1 MLLTEDNEINQQIAL
16 ELMEAKE
23 LLVTTA
29 NNGKEALEHLA
40 HSLETQQRF
49 DIIFMDLQMPVMDGY
64 EATRHIRSIPE
75 HNDTP
80 LIAMT
85 AHAMVEERERCLGI
99 GMNDHVSKPIDPD
112 LLYRTI
118 GKWCERKTVPQT
130 ESLTRRESIHPQASS
145 AKTRFEL
152 SDIEFLDVKNG
163 LLRVAGNEKLYRRL
177 LSQMLD
183 KEHNIVK
190 RIELALEQQDRELA
204 VMYAHTLKGTAANLG
219 AMRASDIAAR
229 LEMALDKKSDVTQL
243 QGLLNELTSRLE
255 HFFALVAKAL
265 NRPNPSRTSTQ
276 ALNKETIAILHQ
288 LHLYLLDMDAA
299 ALDFLEQHDLH
310 LNTLFKSEDFAICC
324 QLISECD
331 FAAAE
336 VALRRAVSL
345 YPLDLDKIYG

>member
-1 MLLTEDNEINQQIAL
+1 M
-16 ELMEAKE
+16 
-23 LLVTTA
+23 
-29 NNGKEALEHLA
+29 
-40 HSLETQQRF
+40 
-49 DIIFMDLQMPVMDGY
+49 
-64 EATRHIRSIPE
+64 
-75 HNDTP
+75 
-80 LIAMT
+80 
-85 AHAMVEERERCLGI
+85 
-99 GMNDHVSKPIDPD
+99 
-112 LLYRTI
+112 
-118 GKWCERKTVPQT
+118 
-130 ESLTRRESIHPQASS
+130 
-145 AKTRFEL
+145 
-152 SDIEFLDVKNG
+152 
-163 LLRVAGNEKLYRRL
+163 YRRL

-229 LEMALDKKSDVTQL
+229 LEMELDKKSDVTQL

-324 QLISECD
+324 QL
-331 FAAAE
+331 
-336 VALRRAVSL
+336 
-345 YPLDLDKIYG
+345 